1 MVRYGRILGV
11 LTESLLAI
19 QTTLIQ
25 DSGWLQGIATCSNK
39 EGRVWLHVSPVRG
52 ESFATTSDTKLRCF
66 LELIEEHCMHY
77 LRGS

>member
-25 DSGWLQGIATCSNK
+25 DCGWLQGIATCSNK
-39 EGRVWLHVSPVRG
+39 VEFWLHASPVRG

-66 LELIEEHCMHY
+66 LEIIEEHCMHY
-77 LRGS
+77 LLGS